1 MKTQVCIAIWL
12 GAISTC
18 SAFVPALVNCRGV
31 ATQGAHTSPAPSS
44 SSVATR
50 SGASRRRSSPQ
61 DAADDA
67 VPSDVASSSSSSPVA
82 APPPPPDFSLA
93 NDLLQTIYAGVG
105 EGYIPFSEADKSAI
119 EELVVE
125 LEASGQ
131 DTDVQ
136 FPRDLGKLD
145 GRWRL
150 VFTNNLA
157 GLGKLS
163 PIALRDVYQVVD
175 TSAGMVNN
183 VVYATMSPP
192 LFSET
197 WGKLGERVADL
208 AKTVEDRVSFPVDF
222 NIQHNF
228 EVSSQS
234 RPAQIELVQKELKLM
249 NAEDD
254 AKRSIALPALQP
266 LAKAAAGRFDT
277 TFLDQDIRISRGR
290 FGELRVFQRET

>member
-1 MKTQVCIAIWL
+1 M
-12 GAISTC
+12 SE
-18 SAFVPALVNCRGV
+18 
-31 ATQGAHTSPAPSS
+31 
-44 SSVATR
+44 
-50 SGASRRRSSPQ
+50 
-61 DAADDA
+61 
-67 VPSDVASSSSSSPVA
+67 
-82 APPPPPDFSLA
+82 PPPPAEFSLA
-93 NDLLQTIYAGVG
+93 NELLQTIYAGVG
-105 EGYIPFSEADKSAI
+105 EGYMPYSEADKSAI

-125 LEASGQ
+125 LESSGQ

-234 RPAQIELVQKELKLM
+234 RPAQVIFLGVCEALACAGGCLLLVAQRMHTSQLRCVRTRGGGF
-249 NAEDD
+249 
-254 AKRSIALPALQP
+254 RS
-266 LAKAAAGRFDT
+266 R
-277 TFLDQDIRISRGR
+277 
-290 FGELRVFQRET
+290 

>member
-1 MKTQVCIAIWL
+1 MKTHACIAIL
-12 GAISTC
+12 AGAANAC
-18 SAFVPALVNCRGV
+18 SAFVPALVSR
-31 ATQGAHTSPAPSS
+31 APSS
-44 SSVATR
+44 FSAAR
-50 SGASRRRSSPQ
+50 SGASRASRRRSSPEG
-61 DAADDA
+61 AADDA
-67 VPSDVASSSSSSPVA
+67 VPSDVSTFSSSSSSSSPVA
-82 APPPPPDFSLA
+82 ASVGETPAPAGLSLA
-93 NDLLQTIYAGVG
+93 NELLQTIYSGVG
-105 EGYIPFSEADKSAI
+105 DGYMPYSEVDKSAI

-125 LEASGQ
+125 LESSGQ

-150 VFTNNLA
+150 VFTNNLT

-175 TSAGMVNN
+175 ASAGMVNN

-197 WGKLGERVADL
+197 WGRLGGRVADL
-208 AKTVEDRVSFPVDF
+208 AKTVEDRITFPVDF

-234 RPAQIELVQKELKLM
+234 KPAQIELVQKELKLM
-249 NAEDD
+249 NAEDA

-277 TFLDQDIRISRGR
+277 TFLDDDVRISRGR
-290 FGELRVFQRET
+290 FGELRVFQREA